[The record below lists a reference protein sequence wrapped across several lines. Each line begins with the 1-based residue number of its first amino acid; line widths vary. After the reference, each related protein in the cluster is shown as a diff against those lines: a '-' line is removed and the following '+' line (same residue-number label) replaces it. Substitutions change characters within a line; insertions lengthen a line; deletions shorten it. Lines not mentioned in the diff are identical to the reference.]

1 MRCVRGLKTKIVILA
16 VWSMAVAGVTF
27 HPSLSPTGHHH
38 HGRRHLAGDS
48 STHYSKWIVVT
59 TVNYPTDT
67 IKTLARVPGWRTV
80 VVADL
85 KTPADWALDGV
96 DFLTVEM
103 QRTLGYSILPL
114 LPNNHYG
121 CAPLPHTEA
130 RRQALLTRCAALPAA
145 RGLAGGMRCFAPFV
159 QCMHMGVYVSTS
171 AWR

>member
-1 MRCVRGLKTKIVILA
+1 MWCVRALKTRLLILA
-16 VWSMAVAGVTF
+16 VCIIAVAGVTF
-27 HPSLSPTGHHH
+27 HPSLSPAAQ
-38 HGRRHLAGDS
+38 GRRHLAADGGKTYD
-48 STHYSKWIVVT
+48 KWIVVT

-85 KTPADWALDGV
+85 KTPADWELANV

-121 CAPLPHTEA
+121 CAPAMHSPHRA
-130 RRQALLTRCAALPAA
+130 SYIRAAL
-145 RGLAGGMRCFAPFV
+145 RDMR
-159 QCMHMGVYVSTS
+159 
-171 AWR
+171 